1 MDWDLF
7 GALIGTR
14 FGLKLAEIGHLVSS
28 HRDSTWSL
36 DGLPVQKFFYFF
48 MVDLRDDFTS
58 EDMLHSI
65 STS

>member
-36 DGLPVQKFFYFF
+36 DGLPVFQNANFF
-48 MVDLRDDFTS
+48 MVDLR
-58 EDMLHSI
+58 EDLTQGDEKHSM
-65 STS
+65 SV